1 MHHLLWGG
9 QIALTSNYEQPG
21 DLYGNH
27 PRMPAAPI
35 YVNQDGHL
43 FTFQSSLAGETV
55 EIVAD
60 DTLLYSTIIGTDAS
74 VTIPADISGE
84 VELRLIR
91 GSMTYR
97 ATIEL

>member
-1 MHHLLWGG
+1 MYLQYKRPTELPG
-9 QIALTSNYEQPG
+9 QY
-21 DLYGNH
+21 

-60 DTLLYSTIIGTDAS
+60 DTLLYSTIIDTDGN
-74 VTIPADISGE
+74 VIIPGDISGE

-91 GSMTYR
+91 GSVTYY